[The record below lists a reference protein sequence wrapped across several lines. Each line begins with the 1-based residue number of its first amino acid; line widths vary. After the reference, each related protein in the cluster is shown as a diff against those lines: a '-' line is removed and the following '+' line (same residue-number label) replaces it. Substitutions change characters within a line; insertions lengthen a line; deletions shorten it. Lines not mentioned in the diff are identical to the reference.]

1 MNPDTL
7 LRLHA
12 IIEGRVQGVGYRAFV
27 AQKAGELDLRGWV
40 RNRWEGT
47 VEVVAEGNQTE
58 LEKLLEALHQGPRMA
73 FVSKIKVDW
82 EPATGEYYH
91 FSTRSTL

>member
-1 MNPDTL
+1 MNLTTL

-27 AQKAGELDLRGWV
+27 VQKAGEFNLKGWV
-40 RNRWEGT
+40 RNRWEGS
-47 VEVVAEGNQTE
+47 VEVVAEGNKDN
-58 LEKLLEALHQGPRMA
+58 LEKFLGALHQGPRMA
-73 FVSKIKVDW
+73 FVSTIKVDW
-82 EPATGEYYH
+82 EPATDEFYG